1 MTYLFKNWVA
11 KSLLNIIINMVIL
24 MTLAG
29 YLHTMVHLSGIG
41 AAFVASLILSFLNL
55 FIRPVLILLS
65 LPATVLTLGFFIFV
79 INALLLLLT
88 SAIMGPAFQLDGF
101 GSALIVA
108 IIMAICQL
116 IINNFI
122 IKPLRRD

>member
-1 MTYLFKNWVA
+1 MTHLFKNWVA

>member
-1 MTYLFKNWVA
+1 
-11 KSLLNIIINMVIL
+11 MVIL

-41 AAFVASLILSFLNL
+41 AAFAASLILSFLNL
-55 FIRPVLILLS
+55 FIRPVLLLFS

-79 INALLLLLT
+79 INALMLMLT
-88 SAIMGPAFQLDGF
+88 ASIMGPAFELDGF

-108 IIMAICQL
+108 IIMAICQM
-116 IINNFI
+116 IIQNFI
-122 IKPLRRD
+122 IKPLRRE

>member
-1 MTYLFKNWVA
+1 MFKNWLA
-11 KSLLNIIINMVIL
+11 KTLLNVIINMVIL

-29 YLHTMVHLSGIG
+29 YLHTMVQISGIG
-41 AAFVASLILSFLNL
+41 SAFAASLILSFLNL
-55 FIRPVLILLS
+55 FVRPILILFS

-79 INALLLLLT
+79 INAFMLLLT
-88 SAIMGPAFQLDGF
+88 SAIMGPSFELDGF

-116 IINNFI
+116 IIQNFI
-122 IKPLRRD
+122 VKPLRRD

>member
-1 MTYLFKNWVA
+1 MTYLFKNWIA

>member
-1 MTYLFKNWVA
+1 VTHLFKNWVA

>member
-1 MTYLFKNWVA
+1 MFKNWIA

>member
-1 MTYLFKNWVA
+1 MFKNWFA
-11 KSLLNIIINMVIL
+11 KTLLNVIINMVIL

-41 AAFVASLILSFLNL
+41 AAFAASLILSFLNL
-55 FIRPVLILLS
+55 FIRPVLLLFS

-79 INALLLLLT
+79 INALMLMLT
-88 SAIMGPAFQLDGF
+88 ASIMGPAFELDGF

-108 IIMAICQL
+108 IIMAICQM
-116 IINNFI
+116 IIQNFI
-122 IKPLRRD
+122 IKPLRRE

>member
-1 MTYLFKNWVA
+1 MTHLFKNWFA
-11 KSLLNIIINMVIL
+11 KTLLNVIINMVIL

-29 YLHTMVHLSGIG
+29 YLHTMVQISGVG
-41 AAFVASLILSFLNL
+41 AAFAASLILSFLNL
-55 FIRPVLILLS
+55 FIRPILILLS

-79 INALLLLLT
+79 INALMLLLT
-88 SAIMGPAFQLDGF
+88 STIMGTAFQLDGF

-116 IINNFI
+116 IIQNLI

>member
-1 MTYLFKNWVA
+1 MFKNWVA

>member
-1 MTYLFKNWVA
+1 MNALLKKWFANT
-11 KSLLNIIINMVIL
+11 LLNIIINMIIL

-41 AAFVASLILSFLNL
+41 TAFAASVILSFLNV
-55 FIRPVLILLS
+55 FVRPVLILFS
-65 LPATVLTLGFFIFV
+65 LPATIVTLGFFIFI
-79 INALLLLLT
+79 INALMLYLT
-88 SAIMGPAFQLDGF
+88 SVIIGPGFQIDGF

-116 IINNFI
+116 IIQTFI
-122 IKPLRRD
+122 IKPLRRG

>member
-11 KSLLNIIINMVIL
+11 KSLLNIIVNMVIL

>member
-1 MTYLFKNWVA
+1 VTLLFKNWFA
-11 KSLLNIIINMVIL
+11 KTLLNVIINMVIL

-41 AAFVASLILSFLNL
+41 AAFAASLILSFLNL
-55 FIRPVLILLS
+55 FIRPVLLLFS

-79 INALLLLLT
+79 INALMLMLT
-88 SAIMGPAFQLDGF
+88 ASIMGPAFELDGF

-108 IIMAICQL
+108 IIMAICQM
-116 IINNFI
+116 IIQNFI
-122 IKPLRRD
+122 IKPLRRE